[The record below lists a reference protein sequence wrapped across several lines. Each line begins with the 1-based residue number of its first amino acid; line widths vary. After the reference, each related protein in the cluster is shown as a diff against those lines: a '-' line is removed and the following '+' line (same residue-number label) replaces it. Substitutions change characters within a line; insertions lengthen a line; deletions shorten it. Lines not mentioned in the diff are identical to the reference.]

1 MYQNLYDSHTHSDN
15 SHDGHSPIS
24 LMCEAVTTKGLAGF
38 CITDHCECDDPK
50 LNMLTRFAPMQLSI
64 LKAQAAFRDQLMLT
78 CGIELGQPSYNT
90 EVSEKML
97 ETYKFDFVLA
107 SLHNLPGEEDLC
119 KKDFTEH
126 PEEVPAILQCYY
138 ENMLE
143 LAKWNKF
150 DSLAHITY
158 PLRYIQGFQK
168 IPVDMKPYDELIR
181 EILKTVAQNGKA
193 IEINTS
199 TLRQGLGMTMPSLE
213 YVKLFR
219 ELGGEHVTIGSDAH
233 WAKDI
238 GSHLEVGMDMLK
250 EAGFETF
257 TVYRRREPKQL
268 KIM

>member
-1 MYQNLYDSHTHSDN
+1 
-15 SHDGHSPIS
+15 
-24 LMCEAVTTKGLAGF
+24 
-38 CITDHCECDDPK
+38 
-50 LNMLTRFAPMQLSI
+50 
-64 LKAQAAFRDQLMLT
+64 
-78 CGIELGQPSYNT
+78 
-90 EVSEKML
+90 
-97 ETYKFDFVLA
+97 
-107 SLHNLPGEEDLC
+107 
-119 KKDFTEH
+119 
-126 PEEVPAILQCYY
+126 
-138 ENMLE
+138 MLE

-199 TLRQGLGMTMPSLE
+199 TMRQGLGMTMPSLE

-250 EAGFETF
+250 EAGFDTF